1 MNIKMNEKT
10 RVTLRTVS
18 MLCLALVI
26 GLGATSCAEDE
37 CTQSYKVVEVS
48 ARQAVSTINLSGM
61 TGDLVLNPSDA
72 TNGEIQTTGDANLNG
87 FELKVVN
94 IKLTI
99 NGNLNGGGKVRTQ
112 GSNASVCV
120 TGSIQNNP
128 DTAGVTFDCGGN
140 LSNPVLTAPDTMEAQ
155 CGLSVGQTVEID
167 GRTFRIIY

>member
-1 MNIKMNEKT
+1 MRKIEKNFNE
-10 RVTLRTVS
+10 L
-18 MLCLALVI
+18 MLIALIAFIPLAMM
-26 GLGATSCAEDE
+26 SCSPDE

-48 ARQAVSTINLSGM
+48 ARQAVSTIDLSGM
-61 TGDLVLNPSDA
+61 TEDLVLNPSDA

-140 LSNPVLTAPDTMEAQ
+140 LSNPVLTAPDTMEAE

>member
-1 MNIKMNEKT
+1 MNINMNEKT
-10 RVTLRTVS
+10 RVTLRTVC
-18 MLCLALVI
+18 MLSLVLVI
-26 GLGATSCAEDE
+26 GMGATSCAPDE
-37 CTQSYKVVEVS
+37 CRDTYKVQQVS
-48 ARQAVSTINLSGM
+48 ARQAVSTIDLSGM

-128 DTAGVTFDCGGN
+128 DTEGVTFDCGGN
-140 LSNPVLTAPDTMEAQ
+140 LSNPVLVAPNTIEADCGFNYNDTI
-155 CGLSVGQTVEID
+155 EID
-167 GRTFRIIY
+167 GKTYRIIY